1 MVGMSQVL
9 FASLYYYYDAREIA
23 SSRTGL
29 FVAWY
34 KQLSR
39 YSLTVYFLH
48 WLLVCWPLWII
59 YFLTGRFLGQDAMGV
74 LPAFLLGLAGVA
86 LFLMVL
92 RVWEHRGGNY
102 TLEWGLRKITE
113 GIGKSGRT
121 S

>member
-59 YFLTGRFLGQDAMGV
+59 YFLTGRFLGQDAMGA